1 MLQIE
6 DLLEADYCAI
16 HAHTRSMVMLL
27 SELSE
32 AALQDAAIELGVD
45 YELFLADYR
54 GPPYPFDAYEGF
66 AEMLQQ
72 WPVPWPDDPDS
83 ALGDLTITQFY
94 LVWARHQNEL
104 AKYCLD
110 GRAAIQGWKISD
122 ALECGVV
129 AAVCAAKSLT
139 HAQVLTLT
147 ASMKSARDAARKL
160 YRSMH
165 YVTIECGDAPPEQP
179 ARLA

>member
-1 MLQIE
+1 MLQVE
-6 DLLEADYCAI
+6 DLLDANYHCI
-16 HAHTRSMVMLL
+16 YAHTRSMVMLL

-32 AALQDAAIELGVD
+32 AALQDAATELGVD

-66 AEMLQQ
+66 AEMLLQ
-72 WPVPWPDDPDS
+72 WPAPWPDDPDS
-83 ALGDLTITQFY
+83 ALGGLTIAQFY
-94 LVWARHQNEL
+94 LVWAWHQNEL

-110 GRAAIQGWKISD
+110 GVAADQGWKISD
-122 ALECGVV
+122 ALECGVI

-139 HAQVLTLT
+139 HAQLLTLT
-147 ASMKSARDAARKL
+147 ASMKSPSDAARKL

-165 YVTIECGDAPPEQP
+165 
-179 ARLA
+179 